1 MYRHYPQ
8 MVQVTK
14 TKETEFEEFKEERI
28 QRINDDWS
36 TPLETFR
43 KYQEANITLN
53 MYFVDSPL
61 MYSYAWCLGF
71 QSVTTS
77 NCKVLSS
84 QTSNPLYDVSVLI
97 CKALVC
103 SLCIVEANW

>member
-1 MYRHYPQ
+1 

-14 TKETEFEEFKEERI
+14 TQETKFEEFKDERI

-36 TPLETFR
+36 TPLEVFR
-43 KYQEANITLN
+43 KYQDANITLG

-61 MYSYAWCLGF
+61 MYSYAWCLGV

-77 NCKVLSS
+77 HCKLLSS
-84 QTSNPLYDVSVLI
+84 QATNPLYDVSLF
-97 CKALVC
+97 
-103 SLCIVEANW
+103 LC